1 VLLTLQ
7 GKFWWNA
14 TPNSGTAK
22 LLAILYIFFFIN
34 TGTVMSHSVS
44 SFIVAF
50 IVTRE
55 NVFFCF
61 NICSNENSIG

>member
-22 LLAILYIFFFIN
+22 LLAILYTFSIN

-55 NVFFCF
+55 NVFVCF